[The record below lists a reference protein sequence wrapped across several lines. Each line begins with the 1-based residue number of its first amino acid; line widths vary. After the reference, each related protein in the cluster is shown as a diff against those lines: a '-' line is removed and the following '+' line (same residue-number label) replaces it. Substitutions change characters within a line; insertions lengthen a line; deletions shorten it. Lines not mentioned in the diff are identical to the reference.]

1 MRLVTDYARVRV
13 PATSGNLGPGFDSM
27 GMAHDLWD
35 DVSVTMT
42 TGATH
47 VTILGE
53 GKDDLPR
60 DESHLTVRAMRA
72 ALAFVDAPAG
82 GIELVARNG
91 IYQGRGLGSS
101 AAAVVA
107 GILLVRGLIDHPE
120 VLDDATVLE
129 LATEFEGHPDN
140 AAPAIYGGAT
150 VSWHDGE
157 HWATANVNVA
167 PNVHTTLLVPNEMLP
182 TTTARSVL
190 PEHVPHADAA
200 FNASRSALLTHALAN
215 DPKLLFAATAD
226 RLHQSYRADA
236 MPQTSAVL
244 GALRDAGWPAVVSGA
259 GPSIL
264 VFASLDTQM
273 TRILQAQGFAV
284 VPSRQVRGAYLVDAR

>member
-27 GMAHDLWD
+27 GMAHDIWD

-42 TGATH
+42 TGATR

-53 GKDDLPR
+53 GKDELPR

-72 ALAFVDAPAG
+72 ALAYVDAPAG

-91 IYQGRGLGSS
+91 ISQGKGLGSS

-107 GILLVRGLIDHPE
+107 GILLVRGLVDHPE
-120 VLDDATVLE
+120 YLDDATVLE

-140 AAPAIYGGAT
+140 AAPAIYGGTT

-157 HWATANVNVA
+157 NWKTAKLDVA
-167 PNVHTTLLVPNEMLP
+167 PEVKTTLLVPTEILP
-182 TTTARSVL
+182 TSTARAVL
-190 PEHVPHADAA
+190 PEQVPHADAA

-215 DPKLLFAATAD
+215 DPKLLFAATQD
-226 RLHQSYRADA
+226 RLHQDYRADS
-236 MPQTSAVL
+236 MPHTSAVL
-244 GALRDAGWPAVVSGA
+244 CALRDAGWPAVVSGA

-264 VFASLDTQM
+264 VFAKVDAQM
-273 TRILQAQGFAV
+273 TQILQAQGFAV
-284 VPSRQVRGAYLVDAR
+284 VPSQQVRGAHLVDAE